1 MSAIYRKMVSLSGSF
16 PTIITL
22 DETRGAKKI
31 AAYISAPEGITYAMI
46 CSRTEKQSNMQNLPV
61 PVNTLFELEFPEY
74 GASLPCTLQ
83 INKAGT
89 GSGNLV
95 ISVMIEAFGGVPDPD
110 YWSIIGVDENGN
122 PEYYEAT

>member
-1 MSAIYRKMVSLSGSF
+1 MSAIYRKSISVSASF
-16 PTIITL
+16 PTTLTL

-46 CSRTEKQSNMQNLPV
+46 CSRTESEANANLPV
-61 PVNTLFELEFPEY
+61 PVNTLFELEFQEF

-89 GSGNLV
+89 ASGNLV
-95 ISVMIEAFGGVPDPD
+95 ITVLIEEFGGVPDPD
-110 YWSIIGVDENGN
+110 YWNIIGVDENGN
-122 PEYYEAT
+122 PEYYKAT

>member
-1 MSAIYRKMVSLSGSF
+1 MSAIYRKMVSVSGSF
-16 PTIITL
+16 PTTITL

-46 CSRTEKQSNMQNLPV
+46 CSRTETEANANLPV
-61 PVNTLFELEFPEY
+61 PVNTLFELEFPEF

-83 INKAGT
+83 INKSGT

-95 ISVMIEAFGGVPDPD
+95 IAVLIEEFGGVPDPD
-110 YWSIIGVDENGN
+110 YWNIIGVDENGN
-122 PEYYEAT
+122 PEYYEAGA